1 MQKAIA
7 LSSGKSEFVAV
18 VAGCSDGMLIKHL
31 LNKMTG
37 GNCMM
42 KVRTDS
48 SAARSMVQRQ
58 GIGRV
63 RHLDASLLWV
73 QQKES
78 ESAFNVAAIPSE
90 LNCADIGAK
99 NLTRKRLFGLLYILK
114 MIDVVGGRVGHEE
127 YTDLEYQ
134 YQTRRGAKKMMNS
147 KDIRKGLLLLPNRRS
162 RERRH

>member
-63 RHLDASLLWV
+63 RHSSNQAIEALKQKDPKPVQSAQGQNCCTCNQHHPADVSAS
-73 QQKES
+73 
-78 ESAFNVAAIPSE
+78 F
-90 LNCADIGAK
+90 
-99 NLTRKRLFGLLYILK
+99 LK
-114 MIDVVGGRVGHEE
+114 M
-127 YTDLEYQ
+127 
-134 YQTRRGAKKMMNS
+134 
-147 KDIRKGLLLLPNRRS
+147 LLLLGSSNSPLRMS
-162 RERRH
+162 FEFIIFFAPLLVWYWYSKSVYSSWPTLPPTTSIILSI

>member
-63 RHLDASLLWV
+63 RHSSNQAIEALKQKDPKPVQSAQGQNCCTCNQHHPADVSASFLCFFCW
-73 QQKES
+73 
-78 ESAFNVAAIPSE
+78 AAAIALCECPLSSSSS
-90 LNCADIGAK
+90 LRLSWSGIGTP
-99 NLTRKRLFGLLYILK
+99 NLCILH
-114 MIDVVGGRVGHEE
+114 GQLCPQQR
-127 YTDLEYQ
+127 Q
-134 YQTRRGAKKMMNS
+134 S
-147 KDIRKGLLLLPNRRS
+147 S
-162 RERRH
+162 